1 MENTG
6 ELFFHMICGAILFI
20 TAVLSLVIGISGVI
34 MSVTVCRKQ
43 LTDEVVYEISEQSG
57 ELFVSGAYVAACLMA
72 EPQYMICIRKEES
85 VITIHMEE
93 NPMKALLAAEL
104 VPDGLYRIS
113 YEYGTYDE
121 IVRMWVAKVVDG

>member
-43 LTDEVVYEISEQSG
+43 LADEVVYENSEQSG
-57 ELFVSGAYVAACLMA
+57 STSGC
-72 EPQYMICIRKEES
+72 S
-85 VITIHMEE
+85 
-93 NPMKALLAAEL
+93 
-104 VPDGLYRIS
+104 
-113 YEYGTYDE
+113 
-121 IVRMWVAKVVDG
+121 